1 MCLILGRGAKFLSAY
16 QLNQDP
22 KQQNIITTKQD
33 KSKQEKERSR
43 KEERKGEKEAI
54 RFISVFQTRAYS
66 AVLISEAKGSGRL
79 IKTIQSF
86 FDTN

>member
-16 QLNQDP
+16 QLNQDS

-33 KSKQEKERSR
+33 KNKQKERKEKKGKERSR
-43 KEERKGEKEAI
+43 KEERKRENEAI
-54 RFISVFQTRAYS
+54 GFISVFQTRAHS

-79 IKTIQSF
+79 I
-86 FDTN
+86 

>member
-22 KQQNIITTKQD
+22 KQQNIITTKQG
-33 KSKQEKERSR
+33 KNKKKKEG
-43 KEERKGEKEAI
+43 RKGEKEATG
-54 RFISVFQTRAYS
+54 FISVFQTRAQS

-79 IKTIQSF
+79 I
-86 FDTN
+86 